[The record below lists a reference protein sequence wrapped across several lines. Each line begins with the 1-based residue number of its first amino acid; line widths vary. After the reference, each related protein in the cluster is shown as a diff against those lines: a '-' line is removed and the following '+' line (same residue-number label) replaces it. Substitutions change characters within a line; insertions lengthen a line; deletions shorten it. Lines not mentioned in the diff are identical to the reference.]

1 MVDLSRQRIP
11 NQGLGDSSGTAVFE
25 VSKCAAIAGILVAFL
40 LTFAWIRDEILTV
53 QYQIEALR
61 ISNGELR
68 ETNELLDVQYKA
80 LANPIAIEEAA
91 KKLGLISS
99 NDSQVMILE
108 GDAAQ
113 PSRNQ
118 LAQSQNRPAVLNE

>member
-11 NQGLGDSSGTAVFE
+11 NEGLKDSSGTAVFE
-25 VSKCAAIAGILVAFL
+25 VSKCTAIAGILVAFL
-40 LTFAWIRDEILTV
+40 LAFAWIRDEILSV

-61 ISNGELR
+61 ISNGDLR
-68 ETNELLDVQYKA
+68 ETNELLEVQYKA

-99 NDSQVMILE
+99 NNSQVMILE
-108 GDAAQ
+108 GEDPQ
-113 PSRNQ
+113 PSTNQ
-118 LAQSQNRPAVLNE
+118 LAQSQKRTAVLNE